1 MLIAMMTTRGA
12 GMATIVKAMRGGLL
26 ALVVAAYWAPLWAE
40 TVGEVAKRD
49 VTRAPQEQMP
59 WMSGGVSHEAR
70 DEMRKAAATY
80 NVHLMFSNRQGSY
93 LADIPFTVSKLNG
106 RELYTG
112 VSEGPL
118 LYLNL
123 PPGTYQIAVQLDGV
137 WQNRR
142 IRARTSGGPVKASF
156 VGYGK

>member
-1 MLIAMMTTRGA
+1 
-12 GMATIVKAMRGGLL
+12 MATIVKAMRHGLL
-26 ALVVAAYWAPLWAE
+26 ALVVAMQWAPLWAE

-49 VTRAPQEQMP
+49 VTGAPQEQIP
-59 WMSGGVSHEAR
+59 WISGGVSDEAR
-70 DEMRKAAATY
+70 NEMRKAAPAY

-106 RELYTG
+106 RELYSG

-123 PPGTYQIAVQLDGV
+123 PSGTYQIAAQLGGI
-137 WQNRR
+137 WQNKR
-142 IRARTSGGPVKASF
+142 IRAGTSGNPAKASF
-156 VGYGK
+156 VGNGK